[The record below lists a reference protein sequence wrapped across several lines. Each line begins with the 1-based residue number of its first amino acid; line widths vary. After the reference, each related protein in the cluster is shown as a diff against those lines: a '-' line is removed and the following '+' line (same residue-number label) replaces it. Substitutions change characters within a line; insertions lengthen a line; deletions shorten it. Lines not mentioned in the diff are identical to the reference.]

1 MTPSKHSRKHA
12 TVYFVQGGRVC
23 DVSFLCRTWPGSL
36 REIVGDRCGSSLF
49 SFGTLGIA
57 DERIVD

>member
-1 MTPSKHSRKHA
+1 M
-12 TVYFVQGGRVC
+12 YFVKGGRVC

-36 REIVGDRCGSSLF
+36 REIVGDRCGFSLF